1 MDRTSWI
8 GVLVCLTLLFG
19 WGWWTA
25 KEAARIAAERP
36 VPVATDA
43 PGADAP
49 GAGVPATTAAG
60 SPVAATPTLEASAPQ
75 AANAPA
81 LEKTVLENDII
92 SLRQMLVQ
100 NQMLVCLVAL

>member
-19 WGWWTA
+19 WGWWNA

-43 PGADAP
+43 PGT
-49 GAGVPATTAAG
+49 GVPATTAAG

-81 LEKTVLENDII
+81 LEKTVL
-92 SLRQMLVQ
+92 
-100 NQMLVCLVAL
+100 